1 MTSLTKFDLNKPIP
15 QHLIKKI
22 NDHFEFFWKHDRLSS
37 LTPDDKYLKTMPA
50 PLRIQL
56 MDFLFDDI
64 FNQFRA
70 FVSKKKFRNSK
81 FFYEISFLFKPRR
94 YEEGE
99 IILDQGEYFEEI
111 NLLLVGDICLK
122 VPNDQVKLRRF
133 FKKGYFFGDFSVL
146 FDMPS
151 NYSYYAETAVKV
163 ISLPKYEFKKILEKY
178 PVIKK
183 EIEDNSVQINS
194 RRDRRFVSYNPE
206 RGFQK
211 FQPL

>member
-1 MTSLTKFDLNKPIP
+1 
-15 QHLIKKI
+15 
-22 NDHFEFFWKHDRLSS
+22 
-37 LTPDDKYLKTMPA
+37 MPA

-99 IILDQGEYFEEI
+99 VILKQGEYFEEI
-111 NLLLVGDICLK
+111 NLLLVGNIYGQI
-122 VPNDQVKLRRF
+122 PNDKITLRREF
-133 FKKGYFFGDFSVL
+133 NKGYFFGDFSVL

-151 NYSYYAETAVKV
+151 NYQFTAKTPVKV
-163 ISLPKYEFKKILEKY
+163 ISLPKYEFRKILEKY
-178 PVIKK
+178 PIIKQ
-183 EIEDNSVQINS
+183 EIEDNSVQVNS
-194 RRDRRFVSYNPE
+194 RRDRRFTKMIVT
-206 RGFQK
+206 
-211 FQPL
+211 